1 MTHIKT
7 ATAIIAVSAAVTC
20 CTPAYAFDTALS
32 TYTTMDVLTLL
43 GGQVV
48 IGIAALW
55 ALLTALLHQHEKRID
70 ERFVS
75 AEKARQEA
83 TRHWEALFDEVSRG
97 HDVTRDQ
104 IAKVERELLEYKALA
119 AQTYVERGAWL
130 EHIGATNHKLDAIRR
145 LIGDLDGHE

>member
-1 MTHIKT
+1 MSRIRT
-7 ATAIIAVSAAVTC
+7 ATSIIIASAAAHA
-20 CTPAYAFDTALS
+20 CTPAYALDTPIDAW
-32 TYTTMDVLTLL
+32 TTVDVLTLL
-43 GGQVV
+43 AGQVV
-48 IGIAALW
+48 VGIGALW
-55 ALLTALLHQHEKRID
+55 ALLTALLRQHEKRID

-83 TRHWEALFDEVSRG
+83 TRHWEALFEEVSRG

-130 EHIGATNHKLDAIRR
+130 EHIGATNHKLDTIRR

>member
-1 MTHIKT
+1 MTRIT
-7 ATAIIAVSAAVTC
+7 PATAILATSVAVSC
-20 CTPAYAFDTALS
+20 CTPAYALNTQIE
-32 TYTTMDVLTLL
+32 TYTTGDVLALL

-48 IGIAALW
+48 IGIGALW
-55 ALLTALLHQHEKRID
+55 ALLTALLRQHEKRID

-83 TRHWEALFDEVSRG
+83 TRHWEALFDEVARG

-104 IAKVERELLEYKALA
+104 IARVERELLEYKALA

-130 EHIGATNHKLDAIRR
+130 EHIGATNHKLDTIRR